1 MFKVGKY
8 NYVFVHREAAPL
20 GPPLFEWILAKILRK
35 KIIYDF
41 DDAIWLPATSI
52 HNRHVA
58 YFKWNKKVAYICK
71 WSYKISCGNAY
82 LAEFAKKYNNKVI
95 INPTTIDTENLHIIN
110 DSMQKSED
118 IPILGWTG
126 THSTIPYLK
135 LIESA
140 LQKLEVKHSFILQV
154 ISNQPPDL
162 NLSRLNYIEWN
173 KLTEIQDLQNIDI
186 GLMPLNEDN
195 WSQGKCG
202 FKSLQY
208 MALAIPA
215 LVSPVG
221 VNKNIIEHGE
231 NGFHCKNEE
240 DWILYI
246 EKLINDKM
254 LRKKMGVKG
263 RIKVVEQFSI
273 LSNKENFLKLFE

>member
-1 MFKVGKY
+1 MFKAGKY
-8 NYVFVHREAAPL
+8 NYVFIHREAAPL
-20 GPPLFEWILAKILRK
+20 GPPIFEWILAKILRK

-82 LAEFAKKYNNKVI
+82 LAEFAKKYNNNVI

-186 GLMPLNEDN
+186 GLMPLNEDK

-221 VNKNIIEHGE
+221 VNKDIIEHGE

-240 DWILYI
+240 DWIQYI
-246 EKLINDKM
+246 EKLITDKM